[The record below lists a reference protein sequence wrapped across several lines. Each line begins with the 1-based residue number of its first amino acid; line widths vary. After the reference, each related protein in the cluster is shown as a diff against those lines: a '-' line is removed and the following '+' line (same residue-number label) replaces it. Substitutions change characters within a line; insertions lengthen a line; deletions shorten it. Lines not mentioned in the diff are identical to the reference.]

1 MAAFRIL
8 ISLLFLI
15 NISHYG
21 FAQSLTEIQVTG
33 TVLDTQSRAVP
44 NAVVKVTD
52 GLGRVKQKSVA
63 NAEGKYSIKVLGNSP
78 FALVAEAIGFDP
90 ATTVLMEMK
99 NEAIIVDLKFGTL
112 TKAEAVLTITEKVIE
127 PTVDQRDAA
136 LFTKTLFTRDD
147 QIFQTLGAGLS
158 LGQHAGGGKSL
169 EVRRFGFNLDH
180 GGVGGGLKVMLDD
193 MMLNL
198 PSGGH
203 AHGYLGALKGL
214 SPELVESV
222 NLINGPFNA
231 QYGDFSGL
239 GVVNI
244 KTREDMPDQLTG
256 RVQFGQFNTRR
267 VFTAYSPSFKNT
279 NYLIANE
286 YSYSDGPFLNPLR
299 YLRDNITLGVFHTI
313 RPGEKFGFRALGA
326 LNDFYSAGQLPVDLI
341 EQGKL
346 DRFGYID
353 PTDGGKVKTGTVTGF
368 YSKQRANGDTIQVN
382 GMVQRLLF
390 DLFSN
395 FTFFLDDPINGDGFG
410 QHDSRLQEGLNFS
423 YQKPHQVLGGVGNL
437 VFGANYLDNQ
447 INLTL
452 YGRIGRVPTDL
463 RTAANNRTA
472 NTAQFIQETLTLMK
486 GKVQIGLGLRYD
498 NFNFAATDRLDK
510 SVNIKINQGLLQP
523 KASLTYTPW
532 LGKPLA
538 FHWNYGRSV
547 TSSNARALIIDPA
560 SALVAKT
567 DFFQFGT
574 SHNKGRFSAATSFF
588 WIDRS
593 FETIYVADSG
603 LNEFTGPSRN
613 YGFELKTST
622 QINPYLSLNAS
633 LTKVINSFYR
643 GTSPREYI
651 DRAPHFT
658 GYVGLTLS
666 QWKGWSGSARLR
678 AINRYILNG
687 SEGSGQSRVPG
698 HTVTDIGFSRKIWKG
713 VELNI
718 AVDNIFNKTYYE
730 TFEKYES
737 ALRGEDPI
745 ERVHATPGYGT
756 TFVGGLTFRLFNK
769 AR

>member
-1 MAAFRIL
+1 MFDL
-8 ISLLFLI
+8 
-15 NISHYG
+15 
-21 FAQSLTEIQVTG
+21 
-33 TVLDTQSRAVP
+33 QSRPVP
-44 NAVVKVTD
+44 NAIVKVTD
-52 GLGRVKQKSVA
+52 GLGRVKQKTASDVS
-63 NAEGKYSIKVLGNSP
+63 GKYSIRIVGNSA
-78 FALVAEAIGFDP
+78 FALVAEAVGFDA
-90 ATTVLMEMK
+90 ATTSLMEMK
-99 NEAIIVDLKFGTL
+99 GESMEVDLKFGAMA
-112 TKAEAVLTITEKVIE
+112 KAESLLTITEKMLE

-136 LFTKTLFTRDD
+136 LFNKTLFTRDD

-244 KTREDMPDQLTG
+244 KTREELPDQLTG

-267 VFTAYSPSFKNT
+267 IFTTYSPNFKNT
-279 NYLIANE
+279 NLLFANE
-286 YSYSDGPFLNPLR
+286 YSYSDGPFINPLR
-299 YLRDNITLGVFHTI
+299 YLRDNFTIGVFHTL
-313 RPGEKFGFRALGA
+313 RPGEKFGFRAMGA
-326 LNDFYSAGQLPVDLI
+326 LNNFYSAGQLPVDLI

-346 DRFGYID
+346 DRYGFID
-353 PTDGGKVKTGTVTGF
+353 PTDGGKVKTGTITGF
-368 YSKQRANGDTIQVN
+368 YNKQRANGDTIQVN

-395 FTFFLDDPINGDGFG
+395 FTFFLDDPVNGDGFG
-410 QHDSRLQEGLNFS
+410 QHDSRLQEGLNVT
-423 YQKPHQVLGGVGNL
+423 YQKPHQLLGGVGNL
-437 VFGANYLDNQ
+437 SFGANYLDNQ

-452 YGRIGRVPTDL
+452 YGRVGRVPTDL

-472 NTAQFIQETLTLMK
+472 NTAEFIQETLTLFK
-486 GKVQIGLGLRYD
+486 GKVQVTGGLRYD
-498 NFNFAATDRLDK
+498 NFNFTATDRIDPTIRISK
-510 SVNIKINQGLLQP
+510 NGGLFQP
-523 KASLTYTPW
+523 KAGLTYTPW

-567 DFFQFGT
+567 DFYQFGT

-613 YGFELKTST
+613 YGFELKTSM

-633 LTKVINSFYR
+633 TTKVINAFYR

-658 GYVGLTLS
+658 GYASLTLS
-666 QWKGWSGSARLR
+666 QWKGWSGSARMR

-687 SEGSGQSRVPG
+687 EDALNRSRVPG
-698 HTVTDIGFSRKIWKG
+698 HTVTDIGFSRKLFKG

-718 AVDNIFNKTYYE
+718 AVDNVFNKTYYE

-737 ALRGEDPI
+737 ALRGEDPV

>member
-1 MAAFRIL
+1 M
-8 ISLLFLI
+8 
-15 NISHYG
+15 
-21 FAQSLTEIQVTG
+21 
-33 TVLDTQSRAVP
+33 
-44 NAVVKVTD
+44 
-52 GLGRVKQKSVA
+52 KQRTAA
-63 NAEGKYSIKVLGNSP
+63 NAEGKYLIRVVGTSG
-78 FALVAEAIGFDP
+78 FALVAESVGFDA
-90 ATTVLMEMK
+90 ATTPLMEMK
-99 NEAIIVDLKFGTL
+99 KEALVVDLKFGSL
-112 TKAEAVLTITEKVIE
+112 AKAEAVMTITEKVIE
-127 PTVDQRDAA
+127 PTVDQRDGA
-136 LFTKTLFTRDD
+136 LFNKTLFTRDD

-158 LGQHAGGGKSL
+158 MGQHAGGGKSL

-244 KTREDMPDQLTG
+244 KTREEMPDQLTG

-267 VFTAYSPSFKNT
+267 AFTTYSPNFKNT
-279 NYLIANE
+279 SLLVANE

-299 YLRDNITLGVFHTI
+299 YLRDNFTVGVFHAL
-313 RPGEKFGFRALGA
+313 RPGEKVGFRAMGA
-326 LNDFYSAGQLPVDLI
+326 LNDFYSAGQLPVNLI

-346 DRFGYID
+346 DRFGFID
-353 PTDGGKVKTGTVTGF
+353 PTDGGKVKTGTITGY
-368 YSKQRANGDTIQVN
+368 YSKQRANGDTFQVN

-410 QHDSRLQEGLNFS
+410 QHDSRLQESVNTS
-423 YQKPHQVLGGVGNL
+423 YQKPHQLFGGLGNL
-437 VFGANYLDNQ
+437 VVGFNYLDNQ

-472 NTAQFIQETLTLMK
+472 NTAEFIQETLTLAK
-486 GKVQIGLGLRYD
+486 GKIQIAGGLRYD
-498 NFNFAATDRLDK
+498 NFNFNATDRLDR
-510 SVNIKINQGLLQP
+510 SINIARNGGLFQP
-523 KASLTYTPW
+523 KASFTYTPW
-532 LGKPLA
+532 LGKPLS

-547 TSSNARALIIDPA
+547 TSSNARALIIEPK
-560 SALVAKT
+560 SPLLAKT
-567 DFFQFGT
+567 DFYQFGT

-593 FETIYVADSG
+593 LETIYVADSG

-622 QINPYLSLNAS
+622 QINRYLSLNAS
-633 LTKVINSFYR
+633 ATKVINAFYR
-643 GTSPREYI
+643 GTNPREYI

-666 QWKGWSGSARLR
+666 QWKGWSGSARMR

-687 SEGSGQSRVPG
+687 EDPLSRSRVPG
-698 HTVTDIGFSRKIWKG
+698 HTVTDIGFSRKLFKG

-718 AVDNIFNKTYYE
+718 AVDNVFNKTYYE

-769 AR
+769 GR